1 MKRFISLLMSTLLLV
16 AALAG
21 CGDGG
26 QASGES
32 QNTVTLRNTASLTT
46 SDPNQT
52 TNTHEYTVFENIYE
66 GLYDLNEATGGYDLR
81 LAEKVEAN
89 EDVTEYI
96 VTLKQGV
103 KFHNGETMT
112 ADDVVFSYDLAQ
124 SSPKQAS
131 YVRPLGHVEKIDDY
145 TVRIVLNQPFSPI
158 GHMLHKVK
166 ILSQKE
172 VTEQGEDFGKIANKA
187 GTGPYMWEEDNYNPL
202 TSWSAVAFEDY
213 HRGKAKIERIVWN
226 VIEDDTSAITAL
238 QNGEIDYMIVPISY
252 WEDVKSSDKF
262 TCVEKE
268 SNEVMT
274 FCINIE
280 SPDYGSV
287 LQNDLVRLAIMYAID
302 RDAVNQL
309 VCDGYGTPTYM
320 YINPSYAAAAP
331 TADSLENPIPFDLEK
346 AKELLAEAGYPDGVD
361 VGEFIA
367 AAGRNESYAIAI
379 QAQLEAAGI
388 RSTLVVQDYSV
399 AGDRLVAQEYDL
411 AMAYDCGNYDFNNFE
426 QQCSSASVG
435 IKNCVFDGPAGKF
448 NDLSK
453 KFDEWLKAGA
463 STADEEERIAIYTE
477 LYNAF
482 YDTHTLTPVITIP
495 SCIAYNKDLNAVA
508 VPTDYRVY
516 DWSWNT

>member
-131 YVRPLGHVEKIDDY
+131 YVRPLDHVEKIDDY

-320 YINPSYAAAAP
+320 YINPSYAASAP